1 MKKTVLF
8 LVVSTILFAGCTSST
23 QKDISLTQTPSAVND
38 DQKNTQLNLNNDGS
52 LETSKAT
59 TNNQGEPMKT
69 IADFQPIT
77 ATQVTL
83 KTTKGDI
90 TFKLFR
96 DEAPLTT
103 LNFLTLAKDGF
114 YDGVVFHRVIADF
127 MAQVGDPLSKDPSK
141 EAEWG
146 SGGPGYAI
154 TDEFGPNLKHDKAGM
169 VSMANRGPNTG
180 GSQFFITYEPTP
192 WLDGKHA
199 IFGEVTNG
207 MDVLQNITVGDKIIS
222 VSYQ

>member
-1 MKKTVLF
+1 MKRMVLF
-8 LVVSTILFAGCTSST
+8 LAVSTILFAGCTNTT
-23 QKDISLTQTPSAVND
+23 QKDISLTQTPAATNSD
-38 DQKNTQLNLNNDGS
+38 TKNTKLNLNNDGS
-52 LETSKAT
+52 LETKQ
-59 TNNQGEPMKT
+59 TNDQGEKMKT
-69 IADFQPIT
+69 IADFQPIA

-103 LNFLTLAKDGF
+103 LNFLTLAKQGF
-114 YDGVVFHRVIADF
+114 YDGVVFHRVIPDF
-127 MAQVGDPLSKDPSK
+127 MAQVGDPLSKDASK
-141 EAEWG
+141 EAQWG
-146 SGGPGYAI
+146 SGGPGYSIA
-154 TDEFGPNLKHDKAGM
+154 DEFGPNLKHDKAGM

-180 GSQFFITYEPTP
+180 GSQFFMTYEPTP

-199 IFGEVTNG
+199 IFGEITKG
-207 MDVLQNITVGDKIIS
+207 MDVLKNITVGDKIIS